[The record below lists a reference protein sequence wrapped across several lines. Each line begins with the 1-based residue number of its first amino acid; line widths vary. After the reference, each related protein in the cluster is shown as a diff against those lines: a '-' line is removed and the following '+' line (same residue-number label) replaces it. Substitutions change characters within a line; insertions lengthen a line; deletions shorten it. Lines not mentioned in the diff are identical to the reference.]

1 MGATLCRTSR
11 SMKAVKLVPPGDGL
25 LWGLALLSCLL
36 GGWLL
41 GYGVSPSIRD
51 WRTSGIPSKLNG
63 VSSVNDP
70 ASYLELPS
78 WKSEPRT
85 KKSDSVNWSG
95 DSGATDGSN

>member
-25 LWGLALLSCLL
+25 LWGLAVLSCLL

-63 VSSVNDP
+63 ASLESEPVSSREP
-70 ASYLELPS
+70 LS
-78 WKSEPRT
+78 WRSVPTT

>member
-63 VSSVNDP
+63 VSWESDP
-70 ASYLELPS
+70 VLSRELPN
-78 WKSEPRT
+78 WRNAPRT
-85 KKSDSVNWSG
+85 KSNDSVNWSG
-95 DSGATDGSN
+95 DNGATGGSN